1 MTRIPVLVR
10 SPSSRKDKCED
21 PSRHP
26 VVELFLP
33 YESVNRGY
41 ILSWTQEEGHNEA
54 HLSYYQETIPP
65 HGHMAEAE
73 RLLERYK
80 ALHRQAGGRPSEIV
94 LRHRL
99 PNDWREHAW
108 EQI

>member
-10 SPSSRKDKCED
+10 CPSSRKDRCED

-33 YESVNRGY
+33 YERVTYG
-41 ILSWTQEEGHNEA
+41 LVMTCTQDAGHDEA
-54 HLSYYQETIPP
+54 HITDYHETIPP
-65 HGHMAEAE
+65 HGHMEEAE

-80 ALHRQAGGRPSEIV
+80 ALHRQAGGRMSEIRIV
-94 LRHRL
+94 HKL
-99 PNDWREHAW
+99 PRNWQDIAW
-108 EQI
+108 ER

>member
-10 SPSSRKDKCED
+10 SPSSRKDRCED

-33 YESVNRGY
+33 YERVNYGR
-41 ILSWTQEEGHNEA
+41 IVVWTQEGGHNEA
-54 HLSYYQETIPP
+54 DIGYYHETIPP
-65 HGHMAEAE
+65 HGHMEEAE

-80 ALHRQAGGRPSEIV
+80 HLHRQVGGRMSEIQLV
-94 LRHRL
+94 HKL
-99 PNDWREHAW
+99 PRNWQDIAW
-108 EQI
+108 ER